1 MKRGRKRKS
10 TRKRHPGG
18 QLVRARGESPTQVAA
33 GMPHRRDLGAK
44 AVDQRAECELGRMAL
59 RGLLEDQ
66 HVLAGTYFAREHS
79 AYLATISPPRRL
91 GIGSRHMVDCG
102 GCLGLVNSEKCI
114 CAYRKAAYEASA
126 RSLQSAG
133 RLAVAMVKWTAL
145 LDRPYVPP
153 LLAHLWLGL
162 EALAKHYGLLTKQGK
177 SVNSRNIGYELSAR
191 L

>member
-18 QLVRARGESPTQVAA
+18 QLVRRHINPAEIAA
-33 GMPHRRDLGAK
+33 QMPHRRGLGPL

-66 HVLAGTYFAREHS
+66 HVLAGTYFARERS

-91 GIGSRHMVDCG
+91 GIGSRQMVDCG

-191 L
+191 P